1 MLYQSSRKSSI
12 PADEILSAAHLA
24 LSTPA
29 QSTVAETIWVDAFPT
44 STVAAAMSLA
54 QLPLAPLAEIRKRTD
69 SSMTA
74 VSPSPDEP
82 FTPTVPS
89 YSNIHT
95 NCMRVNGTTV
105 RARETSSAVVGFTL
119 HAHPQPLQPRAAGLS
134 YILVQYRR
142 SDQRVRRV

>member
-95 NCMRVNGTTV
+95 TASRPCRGV
-105 RARETSSAVVGFTL
+105 L
-119 HAHPQPLQPRAAGLS
+119 
-134 YILVQYRR
+134 
-142 SDQRVRRV
+142 RVRPTRPTL